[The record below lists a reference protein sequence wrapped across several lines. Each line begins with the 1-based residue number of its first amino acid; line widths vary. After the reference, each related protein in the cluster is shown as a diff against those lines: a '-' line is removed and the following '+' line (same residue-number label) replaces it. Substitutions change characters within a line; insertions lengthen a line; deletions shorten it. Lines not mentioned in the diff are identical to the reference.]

1 MEEREKAGFAIRDLE
16 EKQRLLREHL
26 GQRQQQLASQQ
37 SQSHQPIQSS
47 QSAPAAQSY
56 QILDRDASDGS
67 TVPLVHHQPQQ
78 QQGVPPTPLNQQAS
92 RPQSNQ
98 SQPSHRP
105 PSPSP
110 STKQR
115 QQRLDM
121 WDQRKPLL
129 VLGGVAIATALACYF
144 LPSSL
149 RPIIFAA
156 AALAVT
162 QLLSSPSS
170 EDDKTAVGAA
180 GGSAGGGLA
189 PLPPPA
195 IPLFNSSSSPPLG
208 SLQEKS
214 ALAGAL
220 DTGAAA
226 ADGSAGAQ
234 PGGEAAVPPA
244 FATTAAAP
252 SAAAAEAA
260 PAPAA
265 SAVSAGNPAA
275 EAAADGGD
283 AAADGT
289 AAYLASQGI
298 SPGARAM
305 AAAMKA
311 KATRAA
317 ARAAAAPIT
326 VAEGTAEGPKRPE
339 GMVVLYGSQTGN
351 AMEIAKTINA
361 EAQQRGLP
369 SHVHALNDYSLE
381 KLRGVAVAVVVVS
394 STGDGDPPE
403 NCDRFIGALQRRSLS
418 PSLLS
423 HLKYT
428 VCGLGDSNYTRYMAV
443 PRVFSR
449 RLPELGAHLLCKC
462 CEADEVDGLEEV
474 VEAWTASIWGSIQDA
489 LAAPA
494 PLPAALEEGG
504 EGGQKAGQGAQG
516 QGQQEEE
523 VKLVGVP
530 PLQACRVRLVWLD
543 GEKPDADTTTA
554 TAATAATATPP
565 FSHSNLLRAP
575 VVAARF
581 LSAEW
586 SERVVVHVEVDVSTA
601 VHAGVSIA
609 AGDSVGVVSSNDAAM
624 VEQLLAR
631 LGVDGERVF
640 SLVDAESTETGA
652 SAGSAASAG
661 SGAVAR
667 AAAASSRDGG
677 HIPARCTLRHALL
690 HCCDV
695 KGTPKKGLLRILA
708 DYCSDR
714 KEQQRLLFL
723 SSRGGKDAYKELVM
737 ERRPSLLEL
746 LLAFPSCQPDLAHL
760 LDALPPLV
768 ARFYS
773 LSSSPLA
780 SDPPGTSVSF
790 AFSLVHMPLKP
801 LLPELMPAAAGAVGD
816 GSDGAAAAA
825 GLAGQRVFEGVCT
838 SWLEQSLPFA
848 PEDRERVAKRKQQ
861 QLQQVGAAAAAAG
874 ADAPC
879 LPPPVPALSIFP
891 KPGGRFSHPASL
903 SAPLIMI
910 GPGTGVA
917 PFRGFL
923 QERRRLIARNKG
935 EGEGEGGGAGESWLF
950 FGCRRED
957 EDYLYREDF
966 EGFVA
971 DGTLS
976 QLDVA
981 FSRAGKDKVY
991 VQHKMQAR
999 AEELAPLLLNP
1010 ATYVFICGDGAGM
1023 VKDVHA
1029 ALQSILQAHG
1039 GMAAPSAAAHLQDM
1053 MGAGRYVRDVW
1064 S

>member
-1 MEEREKAGFAIRDLE
+1 
-16 EKQRLLREHL
+16 
-26 GQRQQQLASQQ
+26 
-37 SQSHQPIQSS
+37 
-47 QSAPAAQSY
+47 
-56 QILDRDASDGS
+56 
-67 TVPLVHHQPQQ
+67 
-78 QQGVPPTPLNQQAS
+78 
-92 RPQSNQ
+92 
-98 SQPSHRP
+98 
-105 PSPSP
+105 
-110 STKQR
+110 
-115 QQRLDM
+115 M

-170 EDDKTAVGAA
+170 EDDKTAAGAA

-195 IPLFNSSSSPPLG
+195 IPLIKSSSSPPLG

-226 ADGSAGAQ
+226 ADASAGAQ
-234 PGGEAAVPPA
+234 PAGEAAVPPA
-244 FATTAAAP
+244 FATTSAAP
-252 SAAAAEAA
+252 SAAAAAAA

-265 SAVSAGNPAA
+265 AAVSAGKPAA

-403 NCDRFIGALQRRSLS
+403 NCDRFIGALQRRSHS

-474 VEAWTASIWGSIQDA
+474 VEAWTPSIWGPIQDA

-494 PLPAALEEGG
+494 PLASAEEEV

-516 QGQQEEE
+516 QGQQQEEE

-554 TAATAATATPP
+554 TATAATAAAATPP

-575 VVAARF
+575 VVAALF
-581 LSAEW
+581 LSADW
-586 SERVVVHVEVDVSTA
+586 SDRVVVHVEVDVSTA

-609 AGDSVGVVSSNDAAM
+609 AGDSVGVVPSNDADM
-624 VEQLLAR
+624 VDQLLAR

-690 HCCDV
+690 HCCDI

-714 KEQQRLLFL
+714 KEQQRLLLL

-816 GSDGAAAAA
+816 DSDAAAAAAAA

-861 QLQQVGAAAAAAG
+861 QLQQVGAAAAAG

-1010 ATYVFICGDGAGM
+1010 ATYVFICGVIPSVYPLSQCLLTCLSHLPFSPSSRPFPRHGSRDGAGM

>member
-1 MEEREKAGFAIRDLE
+1 
-16 EKQRLLREHL
+16 
-26 GQRQQQLASQQ
+26 
-37 SQSHQPIQSS
+37 
-47 QSAPAAQSY
+47 
-56 QILDRDASDGS
+56 
-67 TVPLVHHQPQQ
+67 
-78 QQGVPPTPLNQQAS
+78 
-92 RPQSNQ
+92 
-98 SQPSHRP
+98 
-105 PSPSP
+105 
-110 STKQR
+110 
-115 QQRLDM
+115 M

-170 EDDKTAVGAA
+170 EDDKSAAGAA
-180 GGSAGGGLA
+180 GGSGRGGLA

-195 IPLFNSSSSPPLG
+195 IPLIKSSSSPPLG

-226 ADGSAGAQ
+226 AGASAGAQ
-234 PGGEAAVPPA
+234 PAGEAAVPPA

-252 SAAAAEAA
+252 SAAAA
-260 PAPAA
+260 PAA
-265 SAVSAGNPAA
+265 SAPAAAAVSAGKPTA

-283 AAADGT
+283 AAGDGT

-474 VEAWTASIWGSIQDA
+474 VEAWTGTIWGPIQDA

-494 PLPAALEEGG
+494 PLPSAEE
-504 EGGQKAGQGAQG
+504 EVGQKAGQGAQGQG

-543 GEKPDADTTTA
+543 GEKPDIDTA
-554 TAATAATATPP
+554 TSTAAAAAATPP
-565 FSHSNLLRAP
+565 FSHSNPLRAP

-586 SERVVVHVEVDVSTA
+586 SDRVVVHAEVDVSTA
-601 VHAGVSIA
+601 LHAGVSIA
-609 AGDSVGVVSSNDAAM
+609 AGDSVGVVPSNDADM

-640 SLVDAESTETGA
+640 SLVDAESTEGGA
-652 SAGSAASAG
+652 SAVNAG

-667 AAAASSRDGG
+667 AVAASSRDGG
-677 HIPARCTLRHALL
+677 HIPVRCTLRHALL

-714 KEQQRLLFL
+714 REQQRLLFL

-746 LLAFPSCQPDLAHL
+746 LRAFPSCQPDLAHL

-801 LLPELMPAAAGAVGD
+801 LLPDLVPATAGAVGD

-825 GLAGQRVFEGVCT
+825 GAAGLAGLRVFEGVCT

-848 PEDRERVAKRKQQ
+848 PDDRQRVARRKQQ
-861 QLQQVGAAAAAAG
+861 QLQQVGAEAAAATG
-874 ADAPC
+874 TDTPC

-903 SAPLIMI
+903 SSPLIMI

-923 QERRRLIARNKG
+923 QERRRLIARNK
-935 EGEGEGGGAGESWLF
+935 GEGEGGGAGESWLF